1 VFDLD
6 RVSVFGEIEGLDGE
20 LLEVVIIDD
29 QFSGFVIGK
38 IKKHTSNSWTI
49 LLADEEHN
57 SLIVEHSKILL
68 VSFVKFDLTWL
79 STEIFKCS
87 NHSLSYVFV
96 IDSVS
101 FDASQKRAEISQLSD
116 RFWVVIDSLL
126 GGWFP
131 GRTVFGSVVL
141 NEKSL

>member
-38 IKKHTSNSWTI
+38 IKKHTSNSWTVF
-49 LLADEEHN
+49 LADEEHN

-96 IDSVS
+96 IDSVR